1 MTNFIA
7 ACVQHNATENIETNL
22 PIVKDLIH
30 LALDQKADF
39 IALPECVSLMEPN
52 QDYLI
57 QKAPEE
63 REHPFLELYENEA
76 KKSKIWL
83 LGGTLAIKS
92 KNNLG
97 HNKIF
102 NRLYLF
108 NPLGKIVA
116 KYDKIH
122 MFDVNLGNG
131 LVYSESETYEAGNR
145 AVVANIPWGKLG
157 LSICYDIRFPNLYR
171 DLAHA
176 GANILCAPAA
186 FTKVTGEAHWHILQR
201 ARAIETGSFIISP
214 ALCGSHSGGKETYGH
229 SLIIDPWGKILAD
242 GGEGPGVISAKID
255 MNKVNEVRAKIPSL
269 QHDRTFTLE
278 TV

>member
-7 ACVQHNATENIETNL
+7 ACVQHNAKENIETNL
-22 PIVKDLIH
+22 PIVRDLIH
-30 LALDQKADF
+30 QALDHKADF

-52 QDYLI
+52 QASLI

-63 REHPFLELYENEA
+63 KEHPFLELYENES

-83 LGGTLAIKS
+83 LGGTLAIKT

-145 AVVANIPWGKLG
+145 AVVANLPWGKLG

-171 DLAHA
+171 SLAHA

-214 ALCGSHSGGKETYGH
+214 ALCGSHSEGKETYGH
-229 SLIIDPWGKILAD
+229 SLIIDPWGEILAD
-242 GGEGPGVISAKID
+242 GGEDPGVISAKID

-269 QHDRTFTLE
+269 QHDKTFRLE

>member
-7 ACVQHNATENIETNL
+7 ACVQHNAKENIETNL

>member
-7 ACVQHNATENIETNL
+7 ACVQHNAKENIETNL
-22 PIVKDLIH
+22 PIVRDLIH
-30 LALDQKADF
+30 QALDHKADF

-52 QDYLI
+52 QASLI

-63 REHPFLELYENEA
+63 KEHPFLELYENES

-83 LGGTLAIKS
+83 LGGTLAIKT

-171 DLAHA
+171 SLAHA

-214 ALCGSHSGGKETYGH
+214 ALCGSHSEGKETYGH
-229 SLIIDPWGKILAD
+229 SLIIDPWGEILAD
-242 GGEGPGVISAKID
+242 GGEDPGVISAKID

-269 QHDRTFTLE
+269 QHDKTFRLE

>member
-7 ACVQHNATENIETNL
+7 DCIQHNATENIETNL

-30 LALDQKADF
+30 QALDHKADF
-39 IALPECVSLMEPN
+39 ITLPECVSLMEPN
-52 QDYLI
+52 QDSLI

-83 LGGTLAIKS
+83 LGGTLAIKL
-92 KNNLG
+92 KNNQG

-108 NPLGKIVA
+108 NPLGKIAA

-131 LVYSESETYEAGNR
+131 LVYNESETYEAGNR
-145 AVVANIPWGKLG
+145 AVIANIPWGKLG

-171 DLAHA
+171 NLAHA

-214 ALCGSHSGGKETYGH
+214 ALCGSHSEGKETYGH
-229 SLIIDPWGKILAD
+229 SLIIDPWGRVLAD

-269 QHDRTFTLE
+269 QHDKIFNVE

>member
-1 MTNFIA
+1 MSNFIA
-7 ACVQHNATENIETNL
+7 ACVQHNAKENIETNL
-22 PIVKDLIH
+22 PIVRDLIH
-30 LALDQKADF
+30 QALDHKADF

-52 QDYLI
+52 QASLI

-63 REHPFLELYENEA
+63 KEHPFLELYENES
-76 KKSKIWL
+76 KKAKIWL
-83 LGGTLAIKS
+83 LGGTLAIKT

-145 AVVANIPWGKLG
+145 AIVANIPWGKLG

-171 DLAHA
+171 SLAHA

-214 ALCGSHSGGKETYGH
+214 ALCGSHSEGKETYGH
-229 SLIIDPWGKILAD
+229 SLIIDPWGEILAD
-242 GGEGPGVISAKID
+242 GGEDPGVISAKID

-269 QHDRTFTLE
+269 QHDKTFRLE
-278 TV
+278 AV